1 MGGIQKLKMINASQ
15 KDGYTLKV
23 STAAAYTNDIE
34 ASPSKVKI
42 QILQEFKDNAF
53 LIGYCNLADF
63 PCKDSARAMKQ
74 SGVRGILNKSNFN
87 FLS

>member
-1 MGGIQKLKMINASQ
+1 MRQKRTEI
-15 KDGYTLKV
+15 LKV
-23 STAAAYTNDIE
+23 STAAAHTNDIE
-34 ASPSKVKI
+34 ELPSKVKL

-74 SGVRGILNKSNFN
+74 SGVRGILNKPNFN